1 MIAANL
7 HLEKK
12 KQKCKEIRGAGRKG
26 RYSRKW
32 FAKKKSE
39 LQIID

>member
-7 HLEKK
+7 HLGKK

-26 RYSRKW
+26 RYSREMVCKE
-32 FAKKKSE
+32 KSE